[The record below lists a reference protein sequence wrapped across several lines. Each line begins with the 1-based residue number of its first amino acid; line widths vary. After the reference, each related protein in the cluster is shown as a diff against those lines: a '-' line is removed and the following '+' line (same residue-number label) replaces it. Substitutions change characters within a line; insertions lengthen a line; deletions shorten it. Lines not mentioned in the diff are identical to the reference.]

1 MLVSAEVE
9 VIFSAVASMRMCFGL
24 VLNTE
29 LLYREP
35 KTFLLFCTGSRRT
48 GMPGRYKKTKPGHVA
63 PIDKR
68 SISDHVT
75 S

>member
-9 VIFSAVASMRMCFGL
+9 LIFSAVASMRLRFGL

-35 KTFLLFCTGSRRT
+35 KSFLLFVLQAGGMECLGPMRRQSQDRW
-48 GMPGRYKKTKPGHVA
+48 PQLTKEVLQA
-63 PIDKR
+63 
-68 SISDHVT
+68 T
-75 S
+75 